1 MSPSPSTQRFL
12 LYSWAFLSILVLP
25 ATLYGLWR
33 QESSAPAYFLAMP
46 SFLFLILI
54 GRWDLV
60 SYGLRHLVIFA
71 FLLLAW
77 YKWGWVLPTLTVA
90 SLWYVW
96 FLLSRSGPGPT
107 VELQFPLYRGTFCVV
122 QGGATSWVN
131 RHHVSVSQRFALDV
145 VALHRVG
152 ARAKGIYPS
161 RLENYRIF
169 GEKVY
174 SPCGGIITAAVDHLP
189 DMPPAQLDTKNI
201 AGNYIVIRLN
211 EKDICV
217 GLAHLQQ
224 GSVSIKPGEHVQPG
238 QLVAR
243 VGNSGNTTEPH
254 LHIHAKRGG
263 RPNSMLD
270 GEGVPMSFG
279 GRWFIRN
286 SIVQSRLPPVQ
297 ARCAGSRDQANR

>member
-1 MSPSPSTQRFL
+1 
-12 LYSWAFLSILVLP
+12 
-25 ATLYGLWR
+25 
-33 QESSAPAYFLAMP
+33 
-46 SFLFLILI
+46 
-54 GRWDLV
+54 
-60 SYGLRHLVIFA
+60 
-71 FLLLAW
+71 
-77 YKWGWVLPTLTVA
+77 
-90 SLWYVW
+90 
-96 FLLSRSGPGPT
+96 
-107 VELQFPLYRGTFCVV
+107 V

-174 SPCGGIITAAVDHLP
+174 SPCEGIITAAVDHLP
-189 DMPPAQLDTKNI
+189 DMPPTQLDTKNI